1 MNMVELEHTLMI
13 YIPDALGVV
22 LALYATLTLLRLR
35 KRGFLS
41 VVRGWSMIA
50 LIVAVAVRLSYGAV
64 ADAAGGTLLDLR
76 PVASILFITVVCWLS
91 VLTTAMGAIYM
102 QYDRPQM
109 FRNLFIEH
117 PLNLVATWAAFGF
130 VVIGA
135 TLWTAPMGETG
146 VRENPA
152 LVTLVLTY
160 LVASAVVAVGVPT
173 GHMMRNR
180 AMAAVTDGAKASLA
194 LLAATCLA
202 LPVVDFVF
210 RVYPDTSYGLT
221 VENPSA
227 WLTVL
232 LFVGLL
238 RSITHP
244 EMATNVVSGEAETA
258 RIEGFRSFDIPRGIY
273 VIEDEKAH
281 SSMELFSEL
290 VTTPLRPDA
299 SGLDDDSSASA
310 TLEFLIPRGLMV
322 TRDPPDMVKER
333 YQLQV
338 TPMIWLT
345 ESPGDLRIQP
355 TSLAILTDTM
365 TRFMESNPNGIIL
378 LTGMEY
384 LVTFNDFTR
393 LLRSLDTLSE
403 TVWITR
409 TRLLIGID
417 PRAFD
422 DKELALLER
431 DKNVVK
437 GRNGIAE
444 LKRESGVMRDSG

>member
-1 MNMVELEHTLMI
+1 
-13 YIPDALGVV
+13 
-22 LALYATLTLLRLR
+22 
-35 KRGFLS
+35 

-173 GHMMRNR
+173 GHMMR
-180 AMAAVTDGAKASLA
+180 
-194 LLAATCLA
+194 
-202 LPVVDFVF
+202 
-210 RVYPDTSYGLT
+210 
-221 VENPSA
+221 NPSA